1 MERTFHIRDINTV
14 AADFLNEFS
23 SASCFA
29 FDAEMGAGK
38 TTFICA
44 LGKHLGITDALSSP
58 TFSIINE
65 YLLPSSTTKVY
76 HMDWYRLKG
85 EEDAIQAGVQDVL
98 ESDCI
103 CFIEW
108 PSIAEGLLPER
119 YVQVRLSFAS
129 EEERHLVA
137 EVINA

>member
-1 MERTFHIRDINTV
+1 MERTFRIRDIDAV

-29 FDAEMGAGK
+29 FDADMGAGK

-65 YLLPSSTTKVY
+65 YLLPASTKKVY

-98 ESDCI
+98 ESDSI

-108 PSIAEGLLPER
+108 PSIAEGLLPLPHVR
-119 YVQVRLSFAS
+119 VQLAFVS
-129 EEERHLVA
+129 EEERLLHA
-137 EVINA
+137 ELITE